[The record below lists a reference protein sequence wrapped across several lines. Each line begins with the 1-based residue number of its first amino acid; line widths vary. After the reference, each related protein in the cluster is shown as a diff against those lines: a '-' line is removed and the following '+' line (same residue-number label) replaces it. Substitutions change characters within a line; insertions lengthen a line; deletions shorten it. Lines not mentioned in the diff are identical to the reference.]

1 VILRVSSEED
11 EDVEV
16 SGGDDDDDDE
26 DDQIVPKSCKAYDS
40 SIQKQLK
47 SKHRR

>member
-1 VILRVSSEED
+1 MILRVSSEED

-16 SGGDDDDDDE
+16 SGGGDDDDE